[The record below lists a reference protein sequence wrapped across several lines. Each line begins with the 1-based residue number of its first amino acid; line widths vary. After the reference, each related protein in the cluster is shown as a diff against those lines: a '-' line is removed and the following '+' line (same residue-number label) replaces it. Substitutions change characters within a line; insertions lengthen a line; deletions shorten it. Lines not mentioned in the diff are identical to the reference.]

1 MMQGYLIKYFN
12 FKLLFIKNTALLYN
26 YFKIKIIKKEK
37 RPVIRA
43 GPNPGKKIK
52 KVSGLSLTRASM
64 HRRSDHGA
72 N

>member
-1 MMQGYLIKYFN
+1 MQGYLIKYFN

-52 KVSGLSLTRASM
+52 FPA
-64 HRRSDHGA
+64 
-72 N
+72 